1 MINHPKSEYHKTN
14 NVAERK
20 MSMKI
25 ARLPTTAVIA
35 KKWQLKAHNA
45 PHMQNFRL
53 KLIPLIYPFLLR
65 FFSKLVYSRFATK
78 NFEDFFTV
86 IKILE
91 NDFDTIFKRDTS
103 LWSIY
108 DPIVYPYRTD
118 IKNGNLRHHSWWAE
132 IWWSPSQVICRRY
145 IHRKSPI
152 NDAGYRLSSEKQ
164 LL

>member
-103 LWSIY
+103 L
-108 DPIVYPYRTD
+108 
-118 IKNGNLRHHSWWAE
+118 
-132 IWWSPSQVICRRY
+132 
-145 IHRKSPI
+145 
-152 NDAGYRLSSEKQ
+152 
-164 LL
+164 